1 VHVVLTEEPALL
13 VANHGELVTAQIVIA
28 FTRTDR
34 AFHQGSGG
42 SDRAQGNRIQI
53 RSRDPWPPRHP
64 TCGTPSAVPEATR
77 AR

>member
-1 VHVVLTEEPALL
+1 MHVVLTEEPALL

-28 FTRTDR
+28 LSNRSGLTPGQRGKRSGTRE
-34 AFHQGSGG
+34 
-42 SDRAQGNRIQI
+42 SDSNPFS
-53 RSRDPWPPRHP
+53 RSVATASP